1 MSKVRPDPIAVA
13 VDNWRQAGWGSA
25 AAGMALVTSVMRV
38 QQLLV
43 TQIDERLRPYGLSF
57 ARFEILRLLAFSRH
71 AALPMGTVG
80 RRLQV
85 HPASVTS
92 AVDRLERDELVLRTR
107 SVNDGRRVMVAL
119 TPVGRSLVER
129 ATVDLNSYFESIGM
143 SDEQIEGVVEAL
155 RDLRHS
161 AGDIDAG
168 ESVL

>member
-1 MSKVRPDPIAVA
+1 MSEVRPDPIAVA
-13 VDNWRQAGWGSA
+13 VDNWRRAGWGAS

-43 TQIDERLRPYGLSF
+43 TQIDERLRPFGLSF

-71 AALPMGTVG
+71 AALPMGIVG

-92 AVDRLERDELVLRTR
+92 AVDRLERDELVVRTR
-107 SVNDGRRVMVAL
+107 SESDGRRVMVAL

-129 ATVDLNSYFESIGM
+129 ATVDLNNYFESIGM
-143 SDEQIEGVVEAL
+143 SDDQLEGVVEAL
-155 RDLRHS
+155 RNLRHS
-161 AGDIDAG
+161 AGDIDVG